1 MVGVAYSFVKFVV
14 EILRIQSF
22 ARVNET
28 RATAIGPLTGSEL
41 RVSMAGVVQRLK
53 FPYKSDR

>member
-1 MVGVAYSFVKFVV
+1 MVGPANSFVKFVG
-14 EILRIQSF
+14 EILRIRRL
-22 ARVNET
+22 ARVYET

-41 RVSMAGVVQRLK
+41 RVSMAGVVQRLN

>member
-22 ARVNET
+22 SRVYET

-41 RVSMAGVVQRLK
+41 RVSMAGIVQRLN